1 MGLRKESR
9 SGKIHLQFIRKN
21 SLRSSA
27 ANYVVYGESG
37 RFPLEIIVKLRMS
50 KCWSKL
56 IQNESKLSSIF
67 YRQPNV

>member
-1 MGLRKESR
+1 
-9 SGKIHLQFIRKN
+9 
-21 SLRSSA
+21 LRSSA